1 MTDILTF
8 NNPEF
13 GSIRSIE
20 QNGEPWFVGKDVAT
34 ALGYSNTKDALAKH
48 VDEQDKT
55 TTLNQGDGV
64 AFRDPMGREQRPTII
79 NESGL
84 YSLIFSSKLEGAQR
98 FKRWVTS
105 EVLPSIRKTGCYGTP
120 DLSELSPELRCLIRL
135 EQQQKQQAQELVRL
149 NQKLDQLQSTGAF
162 GTGGWRREGAR
173 SIARIAQAR
182 GGAQHVPNVY
192 QAAYT
197 LLEEREHCNLTARL
211 EALRS
216 KQRQQGMSKTRAG
229 RLTKMDAIAA
239 SPESVER
246 WLKILHEMEVRC
258 CTAAPEKE

>member
-13 GSIRSIE
+13 GSIRTIE
-20 QNGEPWFVGKDVAT
+20 QNGEPWFVGKDVAL
-34 ALGYSNTKDALAKH
+34 ALGYAKPENALAAHVDAL
-48 VDEQDKT
+48 DKT
-55 TTLNQGDGV
+55 TTLIQGDGSNYKSKT
-64 AFRDPMGREQRPTII
+64 TIV

-84 YSLIFSSKLEGAQR
+84 YSLIFSSKLESAQR

-149 NQKLDQLQSTGAF
+149 NQKLDQLQGTGAF
-162 GTGGWRREGAR
+162 GTGGWRRESAR
-173 SIARIAQAR
+173 IIAHIAQAR
-182 GGAQHVPNVY
+182 GGAQYDPIVY

-197 LLEEREHCNLTARL
+197 LLEEREHCSLTARL
-211 EALRS
+211 EALRNE
-216 KQRQQGMSKTRAG
+216 QRQQGMSKTRAG

-246 WLKILHEMEVRC
+246 WMKILHEMADRC
-258 CTAAPEKE
+258 GAATPEKE

>member
-1 MTDILTF
+1 MTNLQIF
-8 NNPEF
+8 SSSEF
-13 GSIRSIE
+13 GTVRTLE
-20 QNGEPWFVGKDVAT
+20 DNNGAVLFTATDVAQ
-34 ALGYSNTKDALAKH
+34 ALGYANPRKAVADHCRCVTKRYAPHPQAP
-48 VDEQDKT
+48 DKT
-55 TTLNQGDGV
+55 IEMS
-64 AFRDPMGREQRPTII
+64 FIP
-79 NESGL
+79 ESDL
-84 YSLIFSSKLEGAQR
+84 YRLAFSSKLPAAEK
-98 FKRWVTS
+98 FTDWVTS

-149 NQKLDQLQSTGAF
+149 NQKLDQLQ
-162 GTGGWRREGAR
+162 GTRALGEGGWRRESAR
-173 SIARIAQAR
+173 IIARIAQAR
-182 GGAQHVPNVY
+182 GGAQYGPNVY

-197 LLEEREHCNLTARL
+197 LLEEREHCSLTDRL

-239 SPESVER
+239 SPESVEH
-246 WLKILHEMEVRC
+246 WLKILHEMEVRY

>member
-1 MTDILTF
+1 MTDIQIF

-20 QNGEPWFVGKDVAT
+20 QNNEPWFVGKDVAL
-34 ALGYSNTKDALAKH
+34 ALGYAKPENALAAHVDAL
-48 VDEQDKT
+48 DKT
-55 TTLNQGDGV
+55 TTLIQGDGSNYKSKT
-64 AFRDPMGREQRPTII
+64 TII

-149 NQKLDQLQSTGAF
+149 NQKLDQLQ
-162 GTGGWRREGAR
+162 GTRALGEGGWRRESAR
-173 SIARIAQAR
+173 IIARIAQAR
-182 GGAQHVPNVY
+182 GGAQYGPNVY

-197 LLEEREHCNLTARL
+197 LLEEREHCSLTARL

-229 RLTKMDAIAA
+229 RLTKMDAVAA
-239 SPESVER
+239 SPESVEH
-246 WLKILHEMEVRC
+246 WLKILHEMEARY

>member
-13 GSIRSIE
+13 GSIRTIE
-20 QNGEPWFVGKDVAT
+20 QNGEPWFVGKDVAL
-34 ALGYSNTKDALAKH
+34 ALGYAKPENALAAHVDAL
-48 VDEQDKT
+48 DKT
-55 TTLNQGDGV
+55 TTLIQGDGSNYKSKT
-64 AFRDPMGREQRPTII
+64 TII

-149 NQKLDQLQSTGAF
+149 NQKLDQLQGTGAF
-162 GTGGWRREGAR
+162 GTGGWRRKSAQI
-173 SIARIAQAR
+173 IARIAQVR
-182 GGAQHVPNVY
+182 GGAQYGPHIY

-197 LLEEREHCNLTARL
+197 LLEEREHCSLTARL
-211 EALRS
+211 EALRNE
-216 KQRQQGMSKTRAG
+216 QRQQGMSKTRAG

-246 WLKILHEMEVRC
+246 WLKILHEMEARY

>member
-13 GSIRSIE
+13 GSIRTIE
-20 QNGEPWFVGKDVAT
+20 QNGEPWFVGKDVAL
-34 ALGYSNTKDALAKH
+34 ALGYAKPENALAAHVDAL
-48 VDEQDKT
+48 DKT
-55 TTLNQGDGV
+55 TTLIQGDGSNYKSKT
-64 AFRDPMGREQRPTII
+64 TII

-149 NQKLDQLQSTGAF
+149 NQKLDQLQGTGAF
-162 GTGGWRREGAR
+162 GTGGWRRESAR
-173 SIARIAQAR
+173 IIARIAQAR
-182 GGAQHVPNVY
+182 GGAQHVPIVY

-197 LLEEREHCNLTARL
+197 LLEEREHCSLTARL

-246 WLKILHEMEVRC
+246 WMKILHEMEARYGIA
-258 CTAAPEKE
+258 TPKE

>member
-13 GSIRSIE
+13 GSIRTIE
-20 QNGEPWFVGKDVAT
+20 QNGEPWFVGKDVAL
-34 ALGYSNTKDALAKH
+34 ALGYAKPENALAAHVDAL
-48 VDEQDKT
+48 DKT
-55 TTLNQGDGV
+55 TTLIQGDGSNYKSKT
-64 AFRDPMGREQRPTII
+64 TII

-84 YSLIFSSKLEGAQR
+84 YSLIFSSKLEGALR

-149 NQKLDQLQSTGAF
+149 NQKLDQLQGTGAF
-162 GTGGWRREGAR
+162 GTGGWRRESAR
-173 SIARIAQAR
+173 IIARIAQAR
-182 GGAQHVPNVY
+182 GGAQHVPTVY

-197 LLEEREHCNLTARL
+197 LLEEREHCSLTARL
-211 EALRS
+211 EALRNE
-216 KQRQQGMSKTRAG
+216 QRQQGMSKTRAG

-239 SPESVER
+239 SPESVEH
-246 WLKILHEMEVRC
+246 WLKILHEMEARY

>member
-13 GSIRSIE
+13 GSIRTIE
-20 QNGEPWFVGKDVAT
+20 QNGEPWFVGKDVAL
-34 ALGYSNTKDALAKH
+34 ALGYAKPENALAAHVDAL
-48 VDEQDKT
+48 DKT
-55 TTLNQGDGV
+55 TTLIQGDGSNYKSKT
-64 AFRDPMGREQRPTII
+64 TII

-149 NQKLDQLQSTGAF
+149 NQKLDQLQGTGAF
-162 GTGGWRREGAR
+162 GTGGWRRESAR
-173 SIARIAQAR
+173 IIARIAQAR
-182 GGAQHVPNVY
+182 GGAQHVPIVY

-197 LLEEREHCNLTARL
+197 LLEEREHCSLTARL

-239 SPESVER
+239 SSESVER
-246 WLKILHEMEVRC
+246 WMKILHEMEARYGIA
-258 CTAAPEKE
+258 TPKE

>member
-1 MTDILTF
+1 MANIQIF

-20 QNGEPWFVGKDVAT
+20 QNGEPWFVGKDVAQ
-34 ALGYSNTKDALAKH
+34 ALGYSNPQKAIRDH
-48 VDEQDKT
+48 VDDLDK
-55 TTLNQGDGV
+55 GV
-64 AFRDPMGREQRPTII
+64 NEMDTPGGKQQMPII

-149 NQKLDQLQSTGAF
+149 NQKLDQLQGTGAF
-162 GTGGWRREGAR
+162 GTGGWRRESAR
-173 SIARIAQAR
+173 IIARIAQPR
-182 GGAQHVPNVY
+182 GGAQHGPNVY

-197 LLEEREHCNLTARL
+197 LLEEREHCSLTAQL

-216 KQRQQGMSKTRAG
+216 KQRQQGMSKTRGCAIDQDG
-229 RLTKMDAIAA
+229 RHRSQPGVGRALAEDPARDG
-239 SPESVER
+239 SPV
-246 WLKILHEMEVRC
+246 LHRC
-258 CTAAPEKE
+258 T

>member
-20 QNGEPWFVGKDVAT
+20 QNGEPWFVGKDVARS
-34 ALGYSNTKDALAKH
+34 LGYGDGKSLANAVANH
-48 VDEQDKT
+48 VDEQDK
-55 TTLNQGDGV
+55 GV
-64 AFRDPMGREQRPTII
+64 TELMTPGGTQKLVII

-84 YSLIFSSKLEGAQR
+84 YSLIFSSKLAGAQR

-105 EVLPSIRKTGCYGTP
+105 EVLPSIRKTGRYGTP

-149 NQKLDQLQSTGAF
+149 NQKLDQLQGTGGF
-162 GTGGWRREGAR
+162 GTGGWRRESAR
-173 SIARIAQAR
+173 IIAHIAQAR
-182 GGAQHVPNVY
+182 GGAQYGPIVY

-197 LLEEREHCNLTARL
+197 LLEEREHCSLTARL
-211 EALRS
+211 EALRNE
-216 KQRQQGMSKTRAG
+216 QRQQGMSKTRAG

-246 WLKILHEMEVRC
+246 WLKILHEMADRC
-258 CTAAPEKE
+258 GAATPEKE